1 MCKVADPYE
10 TQQHRYSPDGM
21 RDERITVVRA
31 FADAITE
38 RDVEAALEL
47 CHPEIEFFSLLA
59 QLEAS
64 PYRGFAGIRRYF
76 KDIDATWEEWRVE
89 VEQLVSGPDGCF
101 VIVMSTH
108 MRGKGSGLPFA
119 ERVANLWEFKD
130 EKLWRATLYRDPA
143 DALRATGRRGPRTSG
158 STGCG
163 RRQGLKGGG
172 GPPPYQG

>member
-1 MCKVADPYE
+1 MVRLPPARIR
-10 TQQHRYSPDGM
+10 QQRYSADRM
-21 RDERITVVRA
+21 WDERISVVRA
-31 FADAITE
+31 FADAITA

-76 KDIDATWEEWRVE
+76 EDIEATWAEWRVE
-89 VEQLVSGPDGCF
+89 VERLSSAPDGRV

-108 MRGKGSGLPFA
+108 MRGSGSGLPFA
-119 ERVANLWEFKD
+119 QRVANLWEFRD

-143 DALRATGRRGPRTSG
+143 DALRAIEMPPLGR
-158 STGCG
+158 
-163 RRQGLKGGG
+163 
-172 GPPPYQG
+172 